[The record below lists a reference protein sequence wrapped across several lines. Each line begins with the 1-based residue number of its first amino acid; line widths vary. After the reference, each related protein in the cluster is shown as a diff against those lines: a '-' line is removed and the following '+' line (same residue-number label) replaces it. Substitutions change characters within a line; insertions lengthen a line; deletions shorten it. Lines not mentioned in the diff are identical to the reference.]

1 MQVRDALNLTY
12 DVTFELSLFNR
23 IQAGWWLIHVT
34 ARPGSI
40 SDAVAAS
47 LKVLRNV
54 ATSRIRE
61 SELARAKRA
70 VLTRFESDAKVGPR
84 RGHTLH
90 AAFMSILAISTSAA
104 MPLLDPCPQA

>member
-1 MQVRDALNLTY
+1 MAQVRDALNLTY

-23 IQAGWWLIHVT
+23 IHVGWWVVHVT

-47 LKVLRNV
+47 IRVLRNV
-54 ATSRIRE
+54 ASSRVRE

-70 VLTRFESDAKVGPR
+70 VLTRYESDIKVSP
-84 RGHTLH
+84 
-90 AAFMSILAISTSAA
+90 SSSKK
-104 MPLLDPCPQA
+104 